1 MHLHFILPHG
11 NIDDSL
17 TDKLLTT
24 DQYRENLRVSERA
37 ERASLEN
44 FRIHKYPNSYIFQC
58 LSLYLRIIWHVSR
71 LLCYICT
78 FNAVSLFIIG
88 VYNDLLLTIDKGLE
102 AILLLLDYSAAFD
115 TICHDTLLRRLHIRF
130 GFCGTALRW
139 LESYIT
145 GRSQSVVIEGQASAR
160 CLLRR
165 GVPQGSVLGPVLF
178 TMYSSPVEDLITSFG
193 FGHAIY
199 ADDTQIYATG
209 KQGDWPVII
218 PKLEECLHAIADW
231 SSANGLS
238 INEGKTEL
246 LHICSR
252 FRTRSS
258 LPPITFNKSILHPTR
273 CARNLGVL
281 FDNQLT
287 LTDHINSICRAA
299 SFGLYKIG
307 SIRRYLDQ
315 SATERLIHAFVMSR
329 IDNCNGL
336 LYGLSDLLLGRLQRI
351 QNSAA
356 RLVTRTRSHES
367 ISPILHTLHWLPVK
381 DRLVFKLLIIA
392 YKCQHHLAPHY
403 LQQLLQ
409 EYQPSRLLRSST
421 KQLLTP
427 HNVVTKSYGQRSF
440 QYSMPHLWNQLPDD
454 IRECSSLDQF
464 KSLLKSHLF
473 VK

>member
-1 MHLHFILPHG
+1 M
-11 NIDDSL
+11 NYV
-17 TDKLLTT
+17 
-24 DQYRENLRVSERA
+24 Q
-37 ERASLEN
+37 
-44 FRIHKYPNSYIFQC
+44 
-58 LSLYLRIIWHVSR
+58 
-71 LLCYICT
+71 
-78 FNAVSLFIIG
+78 
-88 VYNDLLLTIDKGLE
+88 VY
-102 AILLLLDYSAAFD
+102 
-115 TICHDTLLRRLHIRF
+115 
-130 GFCGTALRW
+130 
-139 LESYIT
+139 
-145 GRSQSVVIEGQASAR
+145 
-160 CLLRR
+160 
-165 GVPQGSVLGPVLF
+165 
-178 TMYSSPVEDLITSFG
+178 
-193 FGHAIY
+193 
-199 ADDTQIYATG
+199 
-209 KQGDWPVII
+209 
-218 PKLEECLHAIADW
+218 
-231 SSANGLS
+231 
-238 INEGKTEL
+238 
-246 LHICSR
+246 
-252 FRTRSS
+252 
-258 LPPITFNKSILHPTR
+258 
-273 CARNLGVL
+273 LGVL

-287 LTDHINSICRAA
+287 LIDHINSICRAA

-367 ISPILHTLHWLPVK
+367 ISPILHTLNWLPVK

-392 YKCQHHLAPHY
+392 YKCQHQLAPHY

-464 KSLLKSHLF
+464 LIEISLVCKVISI
-473 VK
+473 VM

>member
-1 MHLHFILPHG
+1 MEHY
-11 NIDDSL
+11 NSTQL
-17 TDKLLTT
+17 T
-24 DQYRENLRVSERA
+24 
-37 ERASLEN
+37 
-44 FRIHKYPNSYIFQC
+44 H
-58 LSLYLRIIWHVSR
+58 
-71 LLCYICT
+71 
-78 FNAVSLFIIG
+78 
-88 VYNDLLLTIDKGLE
+88 
-102 AILLLLDYSAAFD
+102 
-115 TICHDTLLRRLHIRF
+115 
-130 GFCGTALRW
+130 
-139 LESYIT
+139 
-145 GRSQSVVIEGQASAR
+145 
-160 CLLRR
+160 
-165 GVPQGSVLGPVLF
+165 
-178 TMYSSPVEDLITSFG
+178 
-193 FGHAIY
+193 
-199 ADDTQIYATG
+199 
-209 KQGDWPVII
+209 
-218 PKLEECLHAIADW
+218 
-231 SSANGLS
+231 
-238 INEGKTEL
+238 
-246 LHICSR
+246 LHICS
-252 FRTRSS
+252 RSS

>member
-1 MHLHFILPHG
+1 MQHH
-11 NIDDSL
+11 
-17 TDKLLTT
+17 
-24 DQYRENLRVSERA
+24 
-37 ERASLEN
+37 
-44 FRIHKYPNSYIFQC
+44 
-58 LSLYLRIIWHVSR
+58 
-71 LLCYICT
+71 
-78 FNAVSLFIIG
+78 
-88 VYNDLLLTIDKGLE
+88 
-102 AILLLLDYSAAFD
+102 LDY
-115 TICHDTLLRRLHIRF
+115 I
-130 GFCGTALRW
+130 
-139 LESYIT
+139 
-145 GRSQSVVIEGQASAR
+145 
-160 CLLRR
+160 
-165 GVPQGSVLGPVLF
+165 
-178 TMYSSPVEDLITSFG
+178 
-193 FGHAIY
+193 
-199 ADDTQIYATG
+199 
-209 KQGDWPVII
+209 
-218 PKLEECLHAIADW
+218 
-231 SSANGLS
+231 
-238 INEGKTEL
+238 KT
-246 LHICSR
+246 
-252 FRTRSS
+252 
-258 LPPITFNKSILHPTR
+258 
-273 CARNLGVL
+273 
-281 FDNQLT
+281 
-287 LTDHINSICRAA
+287 
-299 SFGLYKIG
+299 G

-392 YKCQHHLAPHY
+392 YKCQHQLAPHY